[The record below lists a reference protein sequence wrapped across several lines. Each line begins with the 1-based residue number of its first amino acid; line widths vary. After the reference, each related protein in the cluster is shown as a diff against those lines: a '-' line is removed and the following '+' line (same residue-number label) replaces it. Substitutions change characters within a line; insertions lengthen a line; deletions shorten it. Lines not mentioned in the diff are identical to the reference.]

1 MARKFTTAYQA
12 SENLY
17 DLAVDRFS
25 TWAVQVWWGYPG
37 AETAAAEL
45 VWVSLPDSADQ
56 DAATLG
62 QQSRDENY
70 LLDLYIDVARNTQD
84 PAEVNRRIAE
94 VFREAE
100 SMVHDNRNLVP
111 DMTPNFRAEVSDL
124 ETIVETQPLSGQ
136 SYGGVVRLRVG
147 CWARI

>member
-1 MARKFTTAYQA
+1 MAREFTTAFQA

-25 TWAVQVWWGYPG
+25 TWTVQVWWGYPG
-37 AETAAAEL
+37 ERADPEL
-45 VWVSLPDSADQ
+45 LWVSLPDSSDQ
-56 DAATLG
+56 DAAAFG
-62 QQSRDENY
+62 QRSRDENY
-70 LLDLYIDVARNTQD
+70 LIDVYVDIARNTSD

-100 SMVHDNRNLVP
+100 SLVHDNPNLVP
-111 DMTPNFRAEVSDL
+111 AMTPNHRAEASDL
-124 ETIVETQPLSGQ
+124 ETIVETQPLSDK